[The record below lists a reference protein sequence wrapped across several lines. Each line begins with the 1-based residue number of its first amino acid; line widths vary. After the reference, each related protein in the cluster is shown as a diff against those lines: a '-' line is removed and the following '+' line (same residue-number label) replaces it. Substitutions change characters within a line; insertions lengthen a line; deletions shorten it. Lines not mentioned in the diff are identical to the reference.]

1 MGFGWMGVVACLCL
15 PGGVGGGCVTV
26 LACLIFVLFVLAQAT
41 RVVIKETPDVIWV
54 VFHKRTAI

>member
-1 MGFGWMGVVACLCL
+1 MD
-15 PGGVGGGCVTV
+15 GGRRLSVFAWGGGGGCVTV

-41 RVVIKETPDVIWV
+41 WVVIKETPDVIWV